1 MDIETILTKQLEEL
15 LNRLE
20 VPYDSVNVKKDT
32 DENPP
37 MYRINIE
44 TEDPSV
50 LIGFHGENIH
60 ALQHL
65 LKVLAWEQKQ
75 EDFNILLDVD
85 NYRKRQEENVI
96 NLAER
101 KAEMAR
107 KTNKTQVLPPMSPYF
122 RRLVHLQLAKPEYDD
137 LSTKS
142 IGDGNHRQVTILCVA
157 S

>member
-1 MDIETILTKQLEEL
+1 MDIEKSLTNQLEEL

-20 VPYDSVNVKKDT
+20 VPYDSVGIQKDT
-32 DENPP
+32 EDNPP
-37 MYRINIE
+37 IYRINIE

-65 LKVLAWEQKQ
+65 LKVLAWEQAR

-107 KTNKTQVLPPMSPYF
+107 KTKKTQGLPPMSPYF
-122 RRLVHLQLAKPEYDD
+122 RRLVHLYLAKPEYDD

>member
-1 MDIETILTKQLEEL
+1 MDIRKKLQKLLEEL
-15 LNRLE
+15 LSILE
-20 VPYDSVNVKKDT
+20 VPYESITVEEDAN
-32 DENPP
+32 ENPKV
-37 MYRINIE
+37 YRINIE

-65 LKVLAWEQKQ
+65 LKVIAWKATQAN
-75 EDFNILLDVD
+75 FNILVDVD

-96 NLAER
+96 NLAHR

-107 KTNKTQVLPPMSPYF
+107 KTNKTQVLPPMSSYF
-122 RRLVHLQLAKPEYDD
+122 RRVVHMHLAKAEYND

-142 IGDGNHRQVTILCVA
+142 IGNGDHRQVTIVCEV

>member
-1 MDIETILTKQLEEL
+1 MDIEKNLKELLEEML
-15 LNRLE
+15 IRLE
-20 VPYDSVNVKKDT
+20 VPYDSVSIEQDKD
-32 DENPP
+32 EKPP
-37 MYRINIE
+37 MYRINIK

-65 LKVLAWEQKQ
+65 LKVLAWEKTH
-75 EDFNILLDVD
+75 ENFNILVDVD

-107 KTNKTQVLPPMSPYF
+107 KTNKTQVLPPMSSYF
-122 RRLVHLQLAKPEYDD
+122 RRVVHLHLAKPEYDD

-142 IGDGNHRQVTILCVA
+142 IGEGNHRQVTIVCEA
-157 S
+157 